1 MSYKEK
7 QNQKKKKKNETI
19 MSLELRKNRSLENIT
34 FLIDEIQ
41 SIKPTLPCFG

>member
-1 MSYKEK
+1 
-7 QNQKKKKKNETI
+7 

-41 SIKPTLPCFG
+41 SIKPIFPCFASIVSDSLRTPGL